1 MGNPFLNR
9 MSLNRE
15 RTSMVLCYDDQ
26 TCEWCEL
33 DDAGDVQGVH
43 CFSGHWTERGQTV
56 QHVQFIGT
64 DQVAA
69 ITLEKTERWI
79 YVFQKERERISMMQV
94 LSLKL
99 PFPVMQMAWQDGQLL
114 LLFAVRHRSG
124 LVQIGLYDPV
134 QEKAEWV
141 TPELDNPQFVFW
153 AKPER
158 EIGVNV
164 GGVGSVYFYGKD
176 TGSSREIPYQEYA
189 YPVMDKQ
196 GDRIAVCIP
205 VEDGFC
211 PGWMS
216 VQEHV
221 VQCNLE
227 HIEPFSEL
235 IRMQLDVDGQHIL
248 CEGIM
253 RGKWRYVQYKL
264 DGEKTFELCDYP
276 GTLTQ
281 AVYSRDKQNLIGKFE
296 SITTAPVP
304 ARCRISESFG
314 DITPLAVRHG
324 DVSVSNL
331 VKWPETKYKH
341 LRYGDVSIP
350 YMDIHSEGEE
360 QAVIYLHGG
369 PHNCLLDSY
378 SPVIARLCET
388 GVRVIG
394 LNYPGSSGF
403 GPDYKQRI
411 QNDWG
416 GVDADVIR
424 IIREQVLGSY
434 SAVSLYG
441 VSYGAYL
448 ALLAA
453 GRNPELWCAVVACA
467 PFTDLNSLYAGGG
480 AKLRSFLQMEIGGLL
495 QDESVLRERS
505 PLTYSSALCN
515 VDLQLVHGRNDQL
528 CPVEQTERLYQEILK
543 QKEPV
548 KAADR
553 RLELHII
560 DDLQHE
566 VYAERIW
573 AAKAVH
579 FLTRNKV
586 TQRG

>member
-1 MGNPFLNR
+1 
-9 MSLNRE
+9 
-15 RTSMVLCYDDQ
+15 MVLCYDDQ

-33 DDAGDVQGVH
+33 DDAGDVQAMH
-43 CFSGHWTERGQTV
+43 RLSNHWTERGQTV
-56 QHVQFIGT
+56 QHVQFIET

-69 ITLEKTERWI
+69 ITRKKTERWI
-79 YVFQKERERISMMQV
+79 HVFQKERERISMIQTI
-94 LSLKL
+94 SLKL
-99 PFPVMQMAWQDGQLL
+99 PFPVMQIARQDAQLL

-124 LVQIGLYDPV
+124 TVQIGLYDPV
-134 QEKAEWV
+134 KEKAEWV

-153 AKPER
+153 GKTER

-164 GGVGSVYFYGKD
+164 GGVGRVYFYGKD

-196 GDRIAVCIP
+196 GDQIAVCIP
-205 VEDGFC
+205 AGDGFY
-211 PGWMS
+211 PGWMRA
-216 VQEHV
+216 QEHV
-221 VQCNLE
+221 VQGSLE
-227 HIEPFSEL
+227 HSESFSEL
-235 IRMQLDVDGQHIL
+235 IRIQLDVDRQHIL

-253 RGKWRYVQYKL
+253 RGKWQYVQYTL
-264 DGEKTFELCDYP
+264 DGKKTFELCDYP

-281 AVYSRDKQNLIGKFE
+281 AVHSRDKQSLIGKFE
-296 SITTAPVP
+296 SITTTPVP
-304 ARCRISESFG
+304 ARCRISELFG
-314 DITPLAVRHG
+314 DITPLSVRHG
-324 DVSVSNL
+324 DAFVSNL
-331 VKWPETKYKH
+331 VQQPETRYKH
-341 LRYGDVSIP
+341 LRYGNEFIP
-350 YMDIHSEGEE
+350 YMDIHPGGEE

-378 SPVIARLCET
+378 SPVIARLFEA

-403 GPDYKQRI
+403 GSDYKHRI

-453 GRNPELWCAVVACA
+453 GRTPELWSAVVACA
-467 PFTDLNSLYAGGG
+467 PFTDLSSLYAGGG

-495 QDESVLRERS
+495 QDESALRERS
-505 PLTYSSALCN
+505 PLTYASALRN

-528 CPVEQTERLYQEILK
+528 CPVEQTERLYREILK
-543 QKEPV
+543 WKGPAE
-548 KAADR
+548 AADR
-553 RLELHII
+553 QLKLHII

-573 AAKAVH
+573 AEKAVH
-579 FLTRNKV
+579 FLTRNGV
-586 TQRG
+586 TQPG